1 MHQSEQLDEVIHG
14 DGDDGRAERCR
25 GESDKAALPLEG
37 EHGEQCPRA
46 QEDAQGDPHGPGVVE
61 LFHDL
66 FNEHGGLVLVSS
78 ISNTICS
85 ICLF

>member
-1 MHQSEQLDEVIHG
+1 MHQSKQLDEVIHG
-14 DGDDGRAERCR
+14 DGDDGGAEGCC
-25 GESDKAALPLEG
+25 GESDEAALPLES

-66 FNEHGGLVLVSS
+66 KERGGLVLV
-78 ISNTICS
+78 CYV
-85 ICLF
+85 